1 MAFKVEFKGE
11 EEMTRKLKA
20 FAQKFPKKVAAILFK
35 EANFIMTTSKGL
47 VPVDLGTLK
56 STGHVSLP
64 LITKSSIEVTLA
76 YGGPAAPYAL
86 DQHENLSY
94 QHKGHGQPKYLQ
106 YPMEAAAA
114 TILKKIGS
122 KVKI

>member
-20 FAQKFPKKVAAILFK
+20 FAQKFPKKVAAALFR

-47 VPVDLGTLK
+47 VPVDFGTLK
-56 STGHVSLP
+56 STGHVALP

-94 QHKGHGQPKYLQ
+94 QHTTGQARYLAQ
-106 YPMEAAAA
+106 PMEAAAA
-114 TILKKIGS
+114 TILKKIGA
-122 KVKI
+122 KVKL